1 MDRFCLSSPCPA
13 QSPCAPQRSVMITVR
28 PLCHSLGWDF
38 FGCVA
43 PQLRSCPVSSTGVP
57 TLKAKNWEQG
67 LTQQDGGHT
76 EQEIPAALPETKTL
90 VPHPLS

>member
-1 MDRFCLSSPCPA
+1 MDIFCLSSPCPA
-13 QSPCAPQRSVMITVR
+13 QSPCAPQRSDDYSET
-28 PLCHSLGWDF
+28 PLSQSWLGF
-38 FGCVA
+38 FWLCGTSAQVLPC
-43 PQLRSCPVSSTGVP
+43 VSSTGVP